1 MSEAIRYLL
10 LDGAVLRGHAL
21 MQAVQQSKAATP
33 LYADLGSD
41 ACTVGPW
48 LWSGASLADTGSSV
62 ELPARLGVSELHSD
76 SAPSELLTHFANIR
90 HIETHDGQRY
100 FLRYADMRALGAM
113 RLTLD
118 DAQWAF
124 LAGPI
129 HHWSFIGRHG
139 QEHVLIDGPPGI
151 THRSVN
157 GLRLTAK
164 QLATLLDAGLPDQLC
179 LAVEELDEPL
189 LTPSTN
195 PRQFDCIEAAAQLI
209 RQEGIEAFALQR
221 AIARQAV
228 LLGNEAIESPLFRDS
243 INSAKKA
250 GNAQAIDAWAPE
262 RPTARIG
269 GSQTSGTTP

>member
-1 MSEAIRYLL
+1 MSKVFRYLL
-10 LDGAVLRGHAL
+10 LDGAVLRGHTL
-21 MQAVQQSKAATP
+21 MESAQQSNAAIP
-33 LYADLGSD
+33 LYSDLGSD

-48 LWSGASLADTGSSV
+48 LWPEASLAGVGSV
-62 ELPARLGVSELHSD
+62 ELPARQGVSELHSN
-76 SAPSELLTHFANIR
+76 SGPEELQAHFANIR

-100 FLRYADMRALGAM
+100 FFRYADMRALAAM

-129 HHWSFIGRHG
+129 HHWAFIDRHG
-139 QEHVLIDGPPGI
+139 EQRVMVDGQPK
-151 THRSVN
+151 TTRRSVN
-157 GLRLTAK
+157 GLCLAAK

-179 LAVEELDEPL
+179 LAVEELDEPQ

-195 PRQFDCIEAAAQLI
+195 PHQFDCIEAAAQLI

-228 LLGNEAIESPLFRDS
+228 LLGNAAIESPSFLDS
-243 INSAKKA
+243 IHAARKA
-250 GNAQAIDAWAPE
+250 GNAQAIDAWAPQ
-262 RPTARIG
+262 RPTARNG
-269 GSQTSGTTP
+269 GSHTSGITP